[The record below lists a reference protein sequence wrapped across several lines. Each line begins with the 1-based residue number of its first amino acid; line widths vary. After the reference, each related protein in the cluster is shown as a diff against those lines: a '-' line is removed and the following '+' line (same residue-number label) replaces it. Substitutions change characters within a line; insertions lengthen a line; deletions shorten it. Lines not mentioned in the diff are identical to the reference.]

1 MLVTKTYINLRG
13 GDMYKLKNNQKGFGV
28 WELLLLLLL
37 ILLLILLGLWVWQQG
52 KNNDQAQPAS
62 DNQSSSE
69 QQKPEEKQTKYL
81 EIKEL
86 GVKVELDDATTDA
99 YYVMQNGYAYVSLSS
114 IKDTDECA
122 AEKTGIVAVSKVSK
136 DEVDPMLDKTY
147 EQHINDG
154 GSGVI
159 IGNNVYLMTR
169 SQAYCSEDAAVQAKQ
184 QKAWDSFLAKSK
196 SMQTL

>member
-1 MLVTKTYINLRG
+1 
-13 GDMYKLKNNQKGFGV
+13 MYKLKNNQKGFGV

-62 DNQSSSE
+62 DNQSISE

-81 EIKEL
+81 EIKEW

-114 IKDTDECA
+114 IKDPDECA
-122 AEKTGIVAVSKVSK
+122 ERYVCVSVLH
-136 DEVDPMLDKTY
+136 DV
-147 EQHINDG
+147 
-154 GSGVI
+154 V
-159 IGNNVYLMTR
+159 
-169 SQAYCSEDAAVQAKQ
+169 
-184 QKAWDSFLAKSK
+184 
-196 SMQTL
+196 